1 MVQKDHQIEHIT
13 EVQIKHEKKQLK
25 RVSMKE
31 DLNILIKNRAIG
43 MANALSKRVKFR
55 DRKTSYAK

>member
-1 MVQKDHQIEHIT
+1 MVQIDHQI
-13 EVQIKHEKKQLK
+13 
-25 RVSMKE
+25 RKE

-43 MANALSKRVKFR
+43 IISALSKRVKFR

>member
-1 MVQKDHQIEHIT
+1 
-13 EVQIKHEKKQLK
+13 
-25 RVSMKE
+25 MKE

>member
-1 MVQKDHQIEHIT
+1 MVQIDHKI
-13 EVQIKHEKKQLK
+13 
-25 RVSMKE
+25 RKE

-43 MANALSKRVKFR
+43 IISALSKRAKFR

>member
-1 MVQKDHQIEHIT
+1 MVQIDHKIRI
-13 EVQIKHEKKQLK
+13 
-25 RVSMKE
+25 E

-43 MANALSKRVKFR
+43 IISALSKRVKFR